1 MADNRG
7 PSDEFERIAPATW
20 QPGHEPEPPPAGGRG
35 VPVGAVVL
43 AVLVL
48 LVAAG
53 GWWWLPGLIGD
64 DERTTAT
71 PAESAVA
78 EPDAT
83 LDSSEQTGTAS
94 TPKPD
99 ADALL
104 ARRQSAQSLGDEL
117 AAARESL
124 AGQGVDRWAP
134 DEQRRMTDL
143 AEQGQSQFEQREYAA
158 AIDAFRAGLSIAG
171 DLESRIDN
179 ELAAALERG
188 GQALSDNRV
197 DEAVA
202 AFDLALA
209 IDEDNADA
217 RRGADRAAR
226 RDEVLAA
233 MRQGRASEQAGE
245 LDAAKEAYREARSL
259 DEAYQPAGEAVQ
271 RVETA
276 LADRRFRARMS
287 AGLAALDQGDFSAA
301 RSAFAEA
308 ARIRPGAAEAADGLA
323 EAEAGLERAA
333 IERLRQQAREAEQAE
348 QWQDAVSAYEAML
361 DRDASLAQPRERLA
375 HAREMAD
382 LNARLTAHL
391 EQPKRLA
398 DAGVRNAVSELL
410 ASARAV
416 SEPGPRLQA
425 RIARLET
432 ALEQA
437 SQPVTVRLQSDN
449 RTRVAVYHVGELGSF
464 ETHELTLTPG
474 RYTAVGR
481 CEGYRDVRREFTV
494 TAEQAPI
501 GPIEIRCEE
510 RL

>member
-7 PSDEFERIAPATW
+7 QSDEFERIAPATW

-53 GWWWLPGLIGD
+53 GWWLLPGLVGD
-64 DERTTAT
+64 DEGTTAT

-78 EPDAT
+78 ESTETPG
-83 LDSSEQTGTAS
+83 SSDQTGSVS
-94 TPKPD
+94 TPPPD

-104 ARRQSAQSLGDEL
+104 ARRQSAQSLGEEL
-117 AAARESL
+117 AAAREAL

-134 DEQRRMTDL
+134 DEQRRMTEL
-143 AEQGQSQFEQREYAA
+143 AERGQSQFEQREYAA
-158 AIDAFRAGLSIAG
+158 AIDTFRAGLAIAQ
-171 DLESRIDN
+171 DLEARIDT
-179 ELAAALERG
+179 ELATTLERG
-188 GQALSDNRV
+188 NQALSENRV

-209 IDEDNADA
+209 IDADNADA

-233 MRQGRASEQAGE
+233 MRRGRASEQAGE
-245 LDAAKEAYREARSL
+245 LDAARDAYREARSL
-259 DEAYQPAGEAVQ
+259 DEAYQPAAEALQ

-276 LADRRFRARMS
+276 LADRRFRSRMS
-287 AGLAALDQGDFSAA
+287 AGLAALDRGDFSAA

-333 IERLRQQAREAEQAE
+333 IERLRRQAREAEQAE

-361 DRDASLAQPRERLA
+361 ERDASLTRPRERLA
-375 HAREMAD
+375 RAREMAE
-382 LNARLTAHL
+382 LNARLIAHL
-391 EQPKRLA
+391 EQPDRLA
-398 DAGVRNAVSELL
+398 DAGVRNAVRELL

-416 SEPGPRLQA
+416 SAPGPRLQA
-425 RIARLET
+425 RIARLQT
-432 ALEQA
+432 ALERA

-464 ETHELTLTPG
+464 ESRELRLTPG
-474 RYTAVGR
+474 RYTAVGY
-481 CEGYRDVRREFTV
+481 CEGYRDVQREFTV
-494 TAEQAPI
+494 TPEQAPI